1 MKSGVSLY
9 YLAFCSILSAL
20 SLVSCTPKS
29 CKEETEILAGATF
42 YKTGTGMISAPD
54 TLTLFGMGNKD
65 SLLYDKA
72 IKISVI
78 YIPLDPNNDLCRFVL
93 TIKQESDT
101 LTFIYSPY
109 AHLLSKECGYAF
121 FYYLSEC
128 RFTKNILDTVI
139 IRNPR
144 ITNRN
149 EENIRIFF

>member
-78 YIPLDPNNDLCRFVL
+78 YIPLDPNND
-93 TIKQESDT
+93 
-101 LTFIYSPY
+101 
-109 AHLLSKECGYAF
+109 
-121 FYYLSEC
+121 
-128 RFTKNILDTVI
+128 
-139 IRNPR
+139 
-144 ITNRN
+144 
-149 EENIRIFF
+149 